1 MTKQELNRYFWLRHE
16 IRRQEK
22 RLERLR
28 NKPTG
33 EVVGDTV
40 KDYRSGKG
48 IPVLITGT
56 PAEELTRPLM
66 IKLLEEEIKKNIE
79 ESEKAVIDIEKYIQ
93 SIEDPKIRELFRC
106 RFIDCMSWEEV
117 GKSNYLAPDYARRT
131 VRNFLNKNM

>member
-66 IKLLEEEIKKNIE
+66 IELLEEEIQKNIE
-79 ESEKAVIDIEKYIQ
+79 ESEKTAAEIEKYIQ
-93 SIEDPKIRELFRC
+93 GVEEPKMRELLRS
-106 RFIDCMSWEEV
+106 RFLDCLDWRQV
-117 GKSNYLAPDYARRT
+117 GERNYMNPDHARKLI
-131 VRNFLNKNM
+131 RNFLK

>member
-56 PAEELTRPLM
+56 PAEELTRPM
-66 IKLLEEEIKKNIE
+66 MMSLLEEEIGKNIK
-79 ESEKAVIDIEKYIQ
+79 ESERIAAEIEKYIQ
-93 SIEDPKIRELFRC
+93 GVEEPKMRELLRS
-106 RFIDCMSWEEV
+106 RFLDCLDWRQV
-117 GKSNYLAPDYARRT
+117 GEHNYMNPDHARKLI
-131 VRNFLNKNM
+131 RNFLK

>member
-16 IRRQEK
+16 VRRQEK
-22 RLERLR
+22 RLELLQ

-40 KDYRSGKG
+40 KDYHSGKG

-66 IKLLEEEIKKNIE
+66 IGTLKEEIRKNIE
-79 ESEKAVIDIEKYIQ
+79 ESERAAVDIEKYIQ
-93 SIEDPKIRELFRC
+93 SIKDPKLREIMRS
-106 RFIDCMSWEEV
+106 RFIDCLDWQKVGEE
-117 GKSNYLAPDYARRT
+117 NYINPDYARQLIREHF
-131 VRNFLNKNM
+131 RNNK

>member
-66 IKLLEEEIKKNIE
+66 IGLLKEEIRKNIE
-79 ESEKAVIDIEKYIQ
+79 ESERAVVEIEKYIQ
-93 SIEDPKIRELFRC
+93 GIKDPKLREIMRS
-106 RFIDCMSWEEV
+106 RFIDCLDWKKVGEE
-117 GKSNYLAPDYARRT
+117 NYISPDYARQLIREHF
-131 VRNFLNKNM
+131 RNNK